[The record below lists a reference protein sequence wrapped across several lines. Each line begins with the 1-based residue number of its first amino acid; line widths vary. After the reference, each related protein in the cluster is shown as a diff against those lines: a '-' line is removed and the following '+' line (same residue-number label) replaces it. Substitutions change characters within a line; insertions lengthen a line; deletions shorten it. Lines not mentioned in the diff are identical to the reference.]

1 MPVGV
6 SNAIGAVGAS
16 SRVVARQLAREA
28 AHAPRDVERDPEM
41 VGDRA
46 DIGGGARPIHQ
57 GRAVAIDIMVMQLD
71 RVCRHAEAEEVEQ
84 GGKAVLAATERHDEA
99 PVGAEVGEGGRI
111 GHAASRI
118 CSSGS
123 AEASRPVARSR

>member
-1 MPVGV
+1 M
-6 SNAIGAVGAS
+6 
-16 SRVVARQLAREA
+16 L
-28 AHAPRDVERDPEM
+28 
-41 VGDRA
+41 GDRA
-46 DIGGGARPIHQ
+46 GIGGDARPIHE

-84 GGKAVLAATERHDEA
+84 GGKAGLAATACHDEA
-99 PVGAEVGEGGRI
+99 PVGAEGGEGSRN

>member
-6 SNAIGAVGAS
+6 SNAIGAVGA
-16 SRVVARQLAREA
+16 RQFAREA
-28 AHAPRDVERDPEM
+28 ALAPGDVERDAEM

-46 DIGGGARPIHQ
+46 DIGRRARPIHE
-57 GRAVAIDIMVMQLD
+57 GRAVTIDIMMMQLD
-71 RVCRHAEAEEVEQ
+71 RVCRHAEAEEVEY
-84 GGKAVLAATERHDEA
+84 GGKAVLAATECHDEA
-99 PVGAEVGEGGRI
+99 PVGAEVGEGGRS